1 MSKLSPDFSKA
12 KGPNLFLGLIWTQL
26 STIGFL
32 LINQIRVSGEPNLW
46 SVAYVIMLFTIAI
59 ITFYVREDLYKD
71 QLNGGV
77 DKKELNALTNQ
88 VAHLTN
94 LLKKHEVK

>member
-1 MSKLSPDFSKA
+1 MSKLAPDFSKA

-32 LINQIRVSGEPNLW
+32 LINQIRVTGEPNMW
-46 SVAYVIMLFTIAI
+46 SVGYVVMLFVVAI
-59 ITFYVREDLYKD
+59 ITFYVREDLYKE

-77 DKKELNALTNQ
+77 DKKELKALTNQ

-94 LLKKHEVK
+94 LLKRKEVK